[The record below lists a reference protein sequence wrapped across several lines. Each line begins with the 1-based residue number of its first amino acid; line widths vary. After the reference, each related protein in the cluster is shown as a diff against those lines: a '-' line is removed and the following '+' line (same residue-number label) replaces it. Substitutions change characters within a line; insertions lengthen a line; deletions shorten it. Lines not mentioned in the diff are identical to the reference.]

1 MGLCDS
7 YGGMRSCWG
16 FERTFSLLRWDEP
29 AADGSVVPPSSS
41 FCLSCFA
48 EPPEN
53 RLAQRGAPVQQ
64 ELRETPPAWGCAGP
78 FLRKIPPC
86 VSPEPRPRLGEAGFE
101 FLPALTHP
109 CLSLR
114 SLHNKRLYLAVFAA
128 VLGNFSFGFALVYPS
143 PVIPA
148 LEAHPSPGL
157 RLDQHTAPWFGV
169 RSWGKDGNRTG
180 SWGRMLG
187 SHRALVWDE
196 ELGKGRG
203 QSRRVPGGARLTQPL
218 CTPHSRC
225 SRWERRRAGSA
236 RCCSTTAWA
245 AS

>member
-1 MGLCDS
+1 M
-7 YGGMRSCWG
+7 
-16 FERTFSLLRWDEP
+16 
-29 AADGSVVPPSSS
+29 PPSSS
-41 FCLSCFA
+41 FCFSCFV

-53 RLAQRGAPVQQ
+53 CLAQREAPVEQ
-64 ELRETPPAWGCAGP
+64 ELRETQQPGAVRGHSPGKSLRGCHQG
-78 FLRKIPPC
+78 
-86 VSPEPRPRLGEAGFE
+86 LGKGCGKQGLSFCWH
-101 FLPALTHP
+101 PTRP

-148 LEAHPSPGL
+148 LEAHPNPAL

-169 RSWGKDGNRTG
+169 RSGVIPARVGK
-180 SWGRMLG
+180 S
-187 SHRALVWDE
+187 
-196 ELGKGRG
+196 RG
-203 QSRRVPGGARLTQPL
+203 VPGGMPGSHSALVRGKELGTRVGAQPGDARGDARLTQPL
-218 CTPHSRC
+218 SMPRSRC